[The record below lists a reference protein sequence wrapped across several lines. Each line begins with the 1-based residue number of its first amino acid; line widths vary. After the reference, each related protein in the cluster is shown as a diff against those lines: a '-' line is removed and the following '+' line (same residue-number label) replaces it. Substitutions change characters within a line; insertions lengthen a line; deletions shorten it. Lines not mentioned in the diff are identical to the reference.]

1 MTYQYIH
8 TAILI
13 AFIIIVKLFAGKA
26 VNRILVRL
34 DNDLKRKKITMR
46 IINLFSLIFMV
57 IGLAAIWNID
67 RSQLMVFITSLIT
80 VLGIAF
86 FAQWSILANI
96 TSSLILFFNHPVKI
110 GQRIRVLDKEY
121 EIEGKLIDISF
132 YFLYIKTDEDE
143 LVTIPTSVALQK
155 TIVIKGYSLSLKC
168 RFASF
173 AMYSP
178 IAKHAVA
185 AGDGAFNT

>member
-1 MTYQYIH
+1 MTNQFIH

-13 AFIIIVKLFAGKA
+13 AFVIIVKLFAGKA

-34 DNDLKRKKITMR
+34 ENDLKRKKITMR
-46 IINLFSLIFMV
+46 IINLFSLIFMI

-86 FAQWSILANI
+86 FAQWSILSNI

-121 EIEGKLIDISF
+121 DIEGKLIDISF
-132 YFLYIKTDEDE
+132 YFLYIKTDAGE

-155 TIVIKGYSLSLKC
+155 TLIIK
-168 RFASF
+168 
-173 AMYSP
+173 
-178 IAKHAVA
+178 
-185 AGDGAFNT
+185 D

>member
-1 MTYQYIH
+1 MTNQFIH

-13 AFIIIVKLFAGKA
+13 AFVIIVKLFASKA

-34 DNDLKRKKITMR
+34 ENDLKRKKITMR
-46 IINLFSLIFMV
+46 IINLFSLIFMI

-132 YFLYIKTDEDE
+132 YFLYIKTDAGE

-155 TIVIKGYSLSLKC
+155 TLIIK
-168 RFASF
+168 
-173 AMYSP
+173 
-178 IAKHAVA
+178 
-185 AGDGAFNT
+185 D

>member
-1 MTYQYIH
+1 MTYQFIH

-13 AFIIIVKLFAGKA
+13 AFVIIVKLFAGKA

-86 FAQWSILANI
+86 FAQWSILSNI

-110 GQRIRVLDKEY
+110 GHRIRVLDKEFD
-121 EIEGKLIDISF
+121 IEGKLIDISY
-132 YFLYIKTDEDE
+132 YFLYIKTDAGE

-155 TIVIKGYSLSLKC
+155 TMIIKG
-168 RFASF
+168 
-173 AMYSP
+173 
-178 IAKHAVA
+178 
-185 AGDGAFNT
+185 

>member
-1 MTYQYIH
+1 MTYQFIH

-13 AFIIIVKLFAGKA
+13 AFIIIVKLFASKA

-86 FAQWSILANI
+86 FAQWSILSNI

-132 YFLYIKTDEDE
+132 YFLYIKTDADE

-155 TIVIKGYSLSLKC
+155 TMVIKG
-168 RFASF
+168 
-173 AMYSP
+173 
-178 IAKHAVA
+178 
-185 AGDGAFNT
+185 

>member
-1 MTYQYIH
+1 MTNQFIH

-13 AFIIIVKLFAGKA
+13 AFVIIVKLFAGKA

-86 FAQWSILANI
+86 FAQWSILSNI

-132 YFLYIKTDEDE
+132 YFLYIKTDADE

-155 TIVIKGYSLSLKC
+155 TMVIK
-168 RFASF
+168 
-173 AMYSP
+173 
-178 IAKHAVA
+178 
-185 AGDGAFNT
+185 D

>member
-1 MTYQYIH
+1 MTNQFIH

-13 AFIIIVKLFAGKA
+13 AFVIIVKLFAGKA

-34 DNDLKRKKITMR
+34 ENDLKRKKITMR
-46 IINLFSLIFMV
+46 IINLFSLIFMI

-110 GQRIRVLDKEY
+110 GQRICVLDKEY

-132 YFLYIKTDEDE
+132 YFLYIKTDADE
-143 LVTIPTSVALQK
+143 LITIPTYVALQK
-155 TIVIKGYSLSLKC
+155 TIVIKG
-168 RFASF
+168 
-173 AMYSP
+173 
-178 IAKHAVA
+178 
-185 AGDGAFNT
+185 

>member
-1 MTYQYIH
+1 MTNQFIH

-13 AFIIIVKLFAGKA
+13 AFVIIVKLFAGKA

-34 DNDLKRKKITMR
+34 ENDLKRKKITMR

-86 FAQWSILANI
+86 FAHWSIFANI
-96 TSSLILFFNHPVKI
+96 TSCLILFFNHPVKI

-132 YFLYIKTDEDE
+132 YFLYLKTDADE

-155 TIVIKGYSLSLKC
+155 TLIIK
-168 RFASF
+168 
-173 AMYSP
+173 
-178 IAKHAVA
+178 
-185 AGDGAFNT
+185 D

>member
-1 MTYQYIH
+1 MTNQFIH

-13 AFIIIVKLFAGKA
+13 AFIIIVKLFASKA

-46 IINLFSLIFMV
+46 IINLFSLIFMI

-121 EIEGKLIDISF
+121 DIEGKLIDISF
-132 YFLYIKTDEDE
+132 YFLYIKTDAGE

-155 TIVIKGYSLSLKC
+155 TMVIK
-168 RFASF
+168 
-173 AMYSP
+173 
-178 IAKHAVA
+178 
-185 AGDGAFNT
+185 D

>member
-1 MTYQYIH
+1 MTNQYIH

-13 AFIIIVKLFAGKA
+13 AFVIIVKLFAGKA

-34 DNDLKRKKITMR
+34 ENDLKRKKITMR
-46 IINLFSLIFMV
+46 IINLFSLIFIL

-121 EIEGKLIDISF
+121 EMEGKLIDISF
-132 YFLYIKTDEDE
+132 YFLYIKTDAGE

-155 TIVIKGYSLSLKC
+155 TMVIK
-168 RFASF
+168 
-173 AMYSP
+173 
-178 IAKHAVA
+178 
-185 AGDGAFNT
+185 D

>member
-1 MTYQYIH
+1 MTNQYIH
-8 TAILI
+8 TVILI
-13 AFIIIVKLFAGKA
+13 AFVIIVKLFAGKA

-34 DNDLKRKKITMR
+34 ENDLKRKKITMR
-46 IINLFSLIFMV
+46 IINLFSLIFIV

-86 FAQWSILANI
+86 FAQWSILSNI

-132 YFLYIKTDEDE
+132 YFLYIKTDAGE

-155 TIVIKGYSLSLKC
+155 TMVIK
-168 RFASF
+168 
-173 AMYSP
+173 
-178 IAKHAVA
+178 
-185 AGDGAFNT
+185 D

>member
-1 MTYQYIH
+1 MTNQFIH

-13 AFIIIVKLFAGKA
+13 AFVIIVKLFAGKA

-34 DNDLKRKKITMR
+34 ENDLKRKKITMR
-46 IINLFSLIFMV
+46 IINLFSLIFIV

-110 GQRIRVLDKEY
+110 GQRIRVLDREY

-132 YFLYIKTDEDE
+132 YFLYIKTDAGE

-155 TIVIKGYSLSLKC
+155 TLIIK
-168 RFASF
+168 
-173 AMYSP
+173 
-178 IAKHAVA
+178 
-185 AGDGAFNT
+185 D

>member
-1 MTYQYIH
+1 MTNQFIH

-13 AFIIIVKLFAGKA
+13 AFVIIVKLFAGKA

-46 IINLFSLIFMV
+46 IINLFSLIFMI

-86 FAQWSILANI
+86 FAQWSILSNI

-110 GQRIRVLDKEY
+110 GQRIRVLDREY
-121 EIEGKLIDISF
+121 EVEGKLIDISF
-132 YFLYIKTDEDE
+132 YFLYIKTDADE

-155 TIVIKGYSLSLKC
+155 TMVIK
-168 RFASF
+168 
-173 AMYSP
+173 
-178 IAKHAVA
+178 
-185 AGDGAFNT
+185 D

>member
-1 MTYQYIH
+1 MTNQFIH

-13 AFIIIVKLFAGKA
+13 AFVIIVKLFAGKA

-34 DNDLKRKKITMR
+34 ENDLKRKKITMR
-46 IINLFSLIFMV
+46 IINLFSLIFII

-132 YFLYIKTDEDE
+132 YFLYIKTDAGE

-155 TIVIKGYSLSLKC
+155 TLIIK
-168 RFASF
+168 
-173 AMYSP
+173 
-178 IAKHAVA
+178 
-185 AGDGAFNT
+185 D

>member
-1 MTYQYIH
+1 MTNQFIH

-13 AFIIIVKLFAGKA
+13 AFVIIVKLFAGKA

-34 DNDLKRKKITMR
+34 ENDLKRKKITMR
-46 IINLFSLIFMV
+46 IINLFSLIFIV

-86 FAQWSILANI
+86 FAQWSILSNI

-110 GQRIRVLDKEY
+110 GQRIRVLDREY

-132 YFLYIKTDEDE
+132 YFLYIKTDADE

-155 TIVIKGYSLSLKC
+155 TMVIK
-168 RFASF
+168 
-173 AMYSP
+173 
-178 IAKHAVA
+178 
-185 AGDGAFNT
+185 D

>member
-1 MTYQYIH
+1 MTYQFIH

-13 AFIIIVKLFAGKA
+13 AFIIIVKLFASKA

-86 FAQWSILANI
+86 FAQWSILSNI

-121 EIEGKLIDISF
+121 DIEGKLIDISF
-132 YFLYIKTDEDE
+132 YFLYIKTDADE

-155 TIVIKGYSLSLKC
+155 TLIIKG
-168 RFASF
+168 
-173 AMYSP
+173 
-178 IAKHAVA
+178 
-185 AGDGAFNT
+185 

>member
-1 MTYQYIH
+1 MSNQFIH

-13 AFIIIVKLFAGKA
+13 AFIIIVKLFASKA

-86 FAQWSILANI
+86 FAQWSIL
-96 TSSLILFFNHPVKI
+96 SLIHI
-110 GQRIRVLDKEY
+110 
-121 EIEGKLIDISF
+121 
-132 YFLYIKTDEDE
+132 
-143 LVTIPTSVALQK
+143 
-155 TIVIKGYSLSLKC
+155 
-168 RFASF
+168 
-173 AMYSP
+173 
-178 IAKHAVA
+178 
-185 AGDGAFNT
+185 